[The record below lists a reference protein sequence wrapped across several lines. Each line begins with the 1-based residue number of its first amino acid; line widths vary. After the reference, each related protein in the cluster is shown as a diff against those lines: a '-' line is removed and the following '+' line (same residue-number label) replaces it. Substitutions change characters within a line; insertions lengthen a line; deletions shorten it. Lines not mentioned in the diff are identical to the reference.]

1 MKVYEITLKIFLLK
15 DLPMN
20 NAYEQLSEL
29 IDKSLCKDEELL
41 TLHNENKY
49 KYYTFA
55 LPYKLEQDK
64 IYRAGNLY
72 SVKIRTVDEKILEN
86 LKTQLVNMYTSVIKA
101 LTIEVKVIPKKHI
114 STIYSITPI
123 VIKTDNGY
131 WKGNLSLDQYEKRI
145 KENLIKKY
153 NQFFNEKINEDFPL
167 YNFIKFDNKKPIG
180 IKYKNIT
187 LLGDKLTLNIADDEI
202 SQRMAYLALGAGLGE
217 ISSRGMGFVNYK
229 WI

>member
-1 MKVYEITLKIFLLK
+1 MKVYEATLKIFLLK
-15 DLPMN
+15 DLPMDK
-20 NAYEQLSEL
+20 AYEKLSEL

-41 TLHNENKY
+41 ALHNENKY
-49 KYYTFA
+49 KYYTFS

-64 IYRAGNLY
+64 IYKVGNLY
-72 SVKIRTVDEKILEN
+72 SVKIRTIDEKILKN
-86 LKTQLVNMYTSVIKA
+86 FKTQLVNMYTSVIKA

-145 KENLIKKY
+145 KENLIKKW

-167 YNFIKFDNKKPIG
+167 YDFIKFDSKKPIG
-180 IKYKNIT
+180 IKYKSIT

-202 SQRMAYLALGAGLGE
+202 SQNMAYLALGAGVGE
-217 ISSRGMGFVNYK
+217 ICSRGMGFVNYK